1 MDFDYLE
8 FYRQIDQAY
17 KELIDIKRAFSVLWR
32 RFKAFS
38 CRLEELAR
46 DAENIKDEEKR
57 ESFESVL
64 SSLSEQ
70 SHECDERW
78 HDISANFDNAHYYDF
93 VELVAMAEEGLKG
106 KGTQCQLIGSST
118 LVPMAK
124 EEEEKGLSEADNN

>member
-1 MDFDYLE
+1 MDAMG
-8 FYRQIDQAY
+8 FYTQIDKAY
-17 KELIDIKRAFSVLWR
+17 KELIDIKREFFVLWR
-32 RFKAFS
+32 RFKGLSYRF
-38 CRLEELAR
+38 EELAR

-93 VELVAMAEEGLKG
+93 VELVAMAEE
-106 KGTQCQLIGSST
+106 
-118 LVPMAK
+118 MAK
-124 EEEEKGLSEADNN
+124 EEEEKGLSEADNNWKAQTLKKKYHIQIF